1 MVRCKTV
8 ALVRNF
14 SGDFRT
20 LLSNSVKLVKWHSTS
35 LLQPETPETCSDS
48 AVLEDSKWDNLCII
62 DDINL
67 LRPSLNSKT
76 GLYVLDLIDSGSI
89 EADRT
94 LYNKLLKRCTR
105 SGKLDQGRLVH
116 SHILGSKFSDDIVIQ
131 NSVIY
136 MYARC
141 KNLEDARR
149 VFDKMTSKDM
159 VTWTSLIT
167 GYAQNERAEDALM
180 LFPKML
186 RDGLKP
192 NEFTLS
198 SLVKS
203 SALLPSYRDG
213 RQIHACCLKYGC
225 HSNVYVGS
233 SLVDMY
239 ARCGC
244 LGEAQEIFDN
254 LVNKNEVSWNA
265 LIAGNARKDEGEE
278 ALSLF
283 LKMQREGFKPTEF
296 TYSSLFCSCSAL
308 GSLEQGKWLH
318 AHLVKSGRKLVGFV
332 GNTLLH
338 MYAKSG
344 SIEDA
349 KKVFARLVKV
359 DLVSWNSMLFGY
371 AQHGLGKEAVQQFEE
386 MIRVGIEPNNITFL
400 CVLTACSRA
409 GLLNDGKYYFNLM
422 NKYKVEP
429 KVSHYVTMV
438 DLLGRAGFL
447 DQAKR
452 FIEEEMSIEPT
463 AAIWGALLGA
473 SKMHKNLEMG
483 AYAAERIFVLDP
495 SDSGPHILLA
505 NMYAAAG
512 RWGDAAR
519 VRKAM
524 RESGVKKEPACSWV
538 EIGNSVHVFVAD
550 DDAHPQK
557 EKIHKMWEELSQK
570 IKEIGYVPDTSHVL
584 LLIDQQE
591 KEGKLQYHSE
601 KLALAFALLNT
612 YPGSTIR
619 IMKNIR
625 VCGDCHSAIKYV
637 SLAVKREIILRDKNR
652 FHHFRDGSCSCG
664 DYW

>member
-1 MVRCKTV
+1 MIRCSKTL
-8 ALVRNF
+8 ASGLNF

-20 LLSNSVKLVKWHSTS
+20 LLSNSFKLKCYSGS
-35 LLQPETPETCSDS
+35 LLRHATPETCLDSD
-48 AVLEDSKWDNLCII
+48 VLEDAKWDNLYIV
-62 DDINL
+62 DDNNL

-94 LYNKLLKRCTR
+94 LYNKLLKRCTQL
-105 SGKLDQGRLVH
+105 GKLEQGRLVH
-116 SHILGSKFSDDIVIQ
+116 SHILGSKFRDDIVIQ
-131 NSVIY
+131 NSIIY

-141 KNLEDARR
+141 KNLEDARK

-167 GYAQNERAEDALM
+167 GYAQNELAEDALM
-180 LFPKML
+180 LFPLML

-198 SLVKS
+198 SLIKS

-213 RQIHACCLKYGC
+213 RQIHACCIKHGC

-239 ARCGC
+239 ARCGY
-244 LGEAQEIFDN
+244 LDEARQIFDK

-265 LIAGNARKDEGEE
+265 LIAGYARKDEGEE

-318 AHLVKSGRKLVGFV
+318 AHMIKSGRKLAGFV

-338 MYAKSG
+338 MYAKAG
-344 SIEDA
+344 NIEDA
-349 KKVFARLVKV
+349 KKVFTRLIKV
-359 DLVSWNSMLFGY
+359 DLVSWNSMLIGY
-371 AQHGLGKEAVQQFEE
+371 AQHGLGKEAVQEFEE
-386 MIRVGIEPNNITFL
+386 MIRVGFEPNDISFL

-409 GLLNDGKYYFNLM
+409 GLLNSGKYYFKLM

-447 DQAKR
+447 VEAKK
-452 FIEEEMSIEPT
+452 FIEEEMPIEPP

-483 AYAAERIFVLDP
+483 AYAAERIFKLDP

-505 NMYAAAG
+505 NMYASAG
-512 RWGDAAR
+512 RWSEAAR
-519 VRKAM
+519 IRKLM

-538 EIGNSVHVFVAD
+538 ELGNSVHVFVAD

-584 LLIDQQE
+584 LFVDQQE
-591 KEGKLQYHSE
+591 KEAKLQYHSE
-601 KLALAFALLNT
+601 KLALSFALLNT

-625 VCGDCHSAIKYV
+625 VCGDCHTAIKYV
-637 SLAVKREIILRDKNR
+637 SRVVERDIILRDKNR

>member
-1 MVRCKTV
+1 MIRCKTLASV
-8 ALVRNF
+8 LKF
-14 SGDFRT
+14 SVDLRT
-20 LLSNSVKLVKWHSTS
+20 LLANSAKLARWHSSS
-35 LLQPETPETCSDS
+35 LLRPETPETCIDSD
-48 AVLEDSKWDNLCII
+48 VLPDGKRDNLYIV
-62 DDINL
+62 DDNNL
-67 LRPSLNSKT
+67 LCPSLKSKT
-76 GLYVLDLIDSGSI
+76 GLYVLDLMDSGSI
-89 EADRT
+89 EVDRT
-94 LYNKLLKRCTR
+94 LYNKLLKRCTQLGR
-105 SGKLDQGRLVH
+105 LELGRLVH
-116 SHILGSKFSDDIVIQ
+116 SHILGSKFRDDIVIQ

-141 KNLEDARR
+141 KNLEDARK

-167 GYAQNERAEDALM
+167 GYAQNERAEDALV
-180 LFPKML
+180 LFPQML

-198 SLVKS
+198 SVVKS
-203 SALLPSYRDG
+203 AALLPSYRDG
-213 RQIHACCLKYGC
+213 RQIHACCLKHGC
-225 HSNVYVGS
+225 HFNVYVGS

-239 ARCGC
+239 ARCGY
-244 LGEAQEIFDN
+244 LSEARQIFDK

-265 LIAGNARKDEGEE
+265 LIAGYARKDEGEE

-318 AHLVKSGRKLVGFV
+318 AHMMKSGRKLVGFA

-338 MYAKSG
+338 MYAKAG

-349 KKVFARLVKV
+349 EKVFAQLVKV

-371 AQHGLGKEAVQQFEE
+371 AQHGLGKEAVQEFEE
-386 MIRVGIEPNNITFL
+386 MIRVGFEPNDISFL

-409 GLLNDGKYYFNLM
+409 GLLNDGKYYFKLM

-447 DQAKR
+447 DEAKR
-452 FIEEEMSIEPT
+452 FIEEEMPIEPT

-473 SKMHKNLEMG
+473 SKMHKNLGMG
-483 AYAAERIFVLDP
+483 AYAAERIFELDP

-505 NMYAAAG
+505 NMYASAG
-512 RWGDAAR
+512 RWSDAAR
-519 VRKAM
+519 IRKVM

-538 EIGNSVHVFVAD
+538 EIGNSVHIFVAD
-550 DDAHPQK
+550 DNAHPQK
-557 EKIHKMWEELSQK
+557 EKIHEMWEELSQK

-584 LLIDQQE
+584 LFVDQQE
-591 KEGKLQYHSE
+591 KEAKLQYHSE

-637 SLAVKREIILRDKNR
+637 SRVVKREIILRDKNR